1 MDLTD
6 FLLARIAEEDQ
17 SSVHYEHCAVHYWE
31 CDCSATE
38 QLERHLEAQRR
49 IVEEHPA
56 TDPFN
61 HEGDRYCRRRLHH
74 EDDTGYPDEWAQAF
88 YPCPTLRHLAT
99 AYADHP
105 DYREEWA

>member
-38 QLERHLEAQRR
+38 QLERQLEAQRR
-49 IVEEHPA
+49 IVERCSAVDVGMPSTH
-56 TDPFN
+56 
-61 HEGDRYCRRRLHH
+61 L
-74 EDDTGYPDEWAQAF
+74 AQGILAEM
-88 YPCPTLRHLAT
+88 AT

-105 DYREEWA
+105 DYREEWRP